1 MPDPGLATRLY
12 GGRDLDSATNIV
24 FTNGL
29 LDPWS
34 SGGVLKSGEAK
45 GGVVA
50 IIIPEVTT
58 AGSWKQ
64 LYNKV
69 QYSVLLHLNN
79 QAQDSHQFLL
89 VFVATVVTVM
99 TQELR
104 ISPEL
109 TQSLTICQ
117 YQLLRC

>member
-50 IIIPEVTT
+50 IIIPEV
-58 AGSWKQ
+58 AGDNFITKH
-64 LYNKV
+64 KV
-69 QYSVLLHLNN
+69 VAVYFCN
-79 QAQDSHQFLL
+79 L
-89 VFVATVVTVM
+89 VTRHT
-99 TQELR
+99 
-104 ISPEL
+104 
-109 TQSLTICQ
+109 
-117 YQLLRC
+117 

>member
-58 AGSWKQ
+58 AGSSGDNFITKH
-64 LYNKV
+64 K
-69 QYSVLLHLNN
+69 
-79 QAQDSHQFLL
+79 
-89 VFVATVVTVM
+89 VVTVYFCILI
-99 TQELR
+99 TRIVISFCWYLWRQWLR
-104 ISPEL
+104 
-109 TQSLTICQ
+109 
-117 YQLLRC
+117 

>member
-58 AGSWKQ
+58 AGSWRQ

-109 TQSLTICQ
+109 T
-117 YQLLRC
+117 

>member
-1 MPDPGLATRLY
+1 MTTILPSDWLQVPDPGLATRLY

-58 AGSWKQ
+58 AGSWRHFYTKHE
-64 LYNKV
+64 V
-69 QYSVLLHLNN
+69 VAVRVLLQLGN
-79 QAQDSHQFLL
+79 Q
-89 VFVATVVTVM
+89 T
-99 TQELR
+99 
-104 ISPEL
+104 
-109 TQSLTICQ
+109 
-117 YQLLRC
+117 

>member
-50 IIIPEVTT
+50 IIIPEVTA
-58 AGSWKQ
+58 AGSWRQ
-64 LYNKV
+64 LYTKHEV
-69 QYSVLLHLNN
+69 VAVRVLLQLGN
-79 QAQDSHQFLL
+79 Q
-89 VFVATVVTVM
+89 T
-99 TQELR
+99 
-104 ISPEL
+104 
-109 TQSLTICQ
+109 
-117 YQLLRC
+117 